1 MQVGLRTSTSTALAS
16 PLNRGVIG
24 ATSVTHAPKMNNG
37 DFPASP
43 VIATR
48 PQRYSVQ
55 LNDQLTRLQQADAYL
70 ANVENATLNYRHSL
84 NGGHTKQPDALAHD
98 SQQLQSLLNK
108 RSQLSGGTV
117 DSQLNSVVQ
126 GNAQVDFGL
135 PEVDSWLTS
144 PPEATLLFSRDGSQ
158 KKVMTA
164 INLPQE
170 ASSAQRLQALNHSL
184 RRIGVRAQ
192 TGEQPGQYR
201 YSCNESQWASVK
213 SSLSVSINGDGKLA
227 RADKKLQMIEPQSIS
242 SQLSDLPQ
250 MDNRSAQSVLQS
262 TLDKISSQRQSLAR
276 QQEQAR
282 SAISNMAD
290 YGNDDSASRAA
301 EGLSSLLSGVNQHY
315 QTLAEAVNG
324 QANLPAATV
333 RTLLGEQEY

>member
-1 MQVGLRTSTSTALAS
+1 MQVGLRTSTSNALSS
-16 PLNRGVIG
+16 PLNRGVMG
-24 ATSVTHAPKMNNG
+24 ATSITHAPKINNG

-70 ANVENATLNYRHSL
+70 AQVENATLNYRHSL
-84 NGGHTKQPDALAHD
+84 NGGHSKPADITAQDA
-98 SQQLQSLLNK
+98 QQLQTLLNK
-108 RSQLSGGTV
+108 RSQLSAGTV
-117 DSQLNSVVQ
+117 DNQLNSVVQ
-126 GNAQVDFGL
+126 GSAQVEFGL
-135 PEVDSWLTS
+135 PEVDSWLAS
-144 PPEATLLFSRDGSQ
+144 PPDATLLFSRDGSQ
-158 KKVMTA
+158 KKLMTA
-164 INLPQE
+164 VNLPQE
-170 ASSAQRLQALNHSL
+170 GSSAQRLQALNHSL

-192 TGEQPGQYR
+192 TGGQPGEYR
-201 YSCNESQWASVK
+201 YSCNENQWASVK
-213 SSLSVSINGDGKLA
+213 NSLSVSINGDGKLA
-227 RADKKLQMIEPQSIS
+227 RADKKLQMAEPQNMST
-242 SQLSDLPQ
+242 QLSNLPQ
-250 MDNRSAQSVLQS
+250 MDNRSAQSVLQT
-262 TLDKISSQRQSLAR
+262 TLDKISSQRQSLSH

-301 EGLSSLLSGVNQHY
+301 EGLSSLLSGVSQHY

-333 RTLLGEQEY
+333 RTLLSEQEF